1 MIVFKC
7 IFVTSLIGLV
17 ALPAIADG
25 VCERSDAMPLRI
37 ETDGVAPVEHVLCP
51 EDLDRLPTASFST
64 TTLWTRGVQ
73 EFEGVWLSSLLQ
85 ELGLS
90 EGNVT
95 LQAINDYAVTEPI
108 ATFRQGGALVAYR
121 RNGDIMQPRDK
132 GPYWLVWNYDGD
144 PEFRNEQIYALSIW
158 QLDRIT
164 VSR

>member
-95 LQAINDYAVTEPI
+95 LQAINPRTL
-108 ATFRQGGALVAYR
+108 RGALLSARLSARNALRRFGLRAYTPVELAER
-121 RNGDIMQPRDK
+121 TGDRDGGQP
-132 GPYWLVWNYDGD
+132 G
-144 PEFRNEQIYALSIW
+144 EC
-158 QLDRIT
+158 
-164 VSR
+164 